1 LKTHLK
7 IAECLV
13 SLPPYKNFS
22 SSSSAILNEHVGK
35 LPVAHTITSKTADR
49 PLSRLSPVDMADDGS
64 SLFCD
69 DDETCEKNV
78 SESEDDGET
87 YVSAPIG

>member
-1 LKTHLK
+1 MLSF
-7 IAECLV
+7 

-22 SSSSAILNEHVGK
+22 SSSSAILNEHVGWT
-35 LPVAHTITSKTADR
+35 PCAHTISANTADR
-49 PLSRLSPVDMADDGS
+49 PFSRLSSVKMADDGS

>member
-1 LKTHLK
+1 
-7 IAECLV
+7 
-13 SLPPYKNFS
+13 
-22 SSSSAILNEHVGK
+22 
-35 LPVAHTITSKTADR
+35 
-49 PLSRLSPVDMADDGS
+49 MADDSS

-87 YVSAPIG
+87 YVSAPIGKIRIDFSGSFLSFVRFFSSNLHCCRPTRIFSYNVMCFAFVRTHSQPSPLQCPIL

>member
-1 LKTHLK
+1 MWDDYHMRIQLHRK
-7 IAECLV
+7 
-13 SLPPYKNFS
+13 
-22 SSSSAILNEHVGK
+22 
-35 LPVAHTITSKTADR
+35 
-49 PLSRLSPVDMADDGS
+49 PLIVLYRLSSVNMADDS